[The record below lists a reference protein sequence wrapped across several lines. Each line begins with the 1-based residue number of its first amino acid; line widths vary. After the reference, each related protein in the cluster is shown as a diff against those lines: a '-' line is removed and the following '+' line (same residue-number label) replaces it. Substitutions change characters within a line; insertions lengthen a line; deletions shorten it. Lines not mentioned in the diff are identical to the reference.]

1 MTPLIVALLVTLLS
15 WRASFFVLGAITG
28 VWVVAWWLFFRDNPA
43 GHPAVTQED
52 LAELPPYETSHATK
66 RVPWGSLIRRI
77 SPAVLVYFCYGWT
90 GWLFFTWLPTFFL
103 RSYHLD
109 IRRSAIFA
117 SCVFFAGIVGDAL
130 SGVISDWILRRRG
143 NVEAARR
150 NVIAA
155 SFLGTLLALIPV
167 LLTHDLTIVT
177 VSLGAAFFMPELTIG
192 PIWAVPMDV
201 APRYAGT
208 ASGFVNAG
216 AALAGIVSPLRFGLI
231 VDETGNWTL
240 PFAGSIGLLLVGA
253 AATFWIKPQ
262 QAVEDEPDVATA
274 PALI

>member
-1 MTPLIVALLVTLLS
+1 VTK
-15 WRASFFVLGAITG
+15 
-28 VWVVAWWLFFRDNPA
+28 
-43 GHPAVTQED
+43 ED

-66 RVPWGSLIRRI
+66 RVPWRSLIRRI

-109 IRRSAIFA
+109 IRRSAFFA
-117 SCVFFAGIVGDAL
+117 SSVFFAGIVGDAL
-130 SGVISDWILRRRG
+130 GRVISHWILRRTD

-167 LLTHDLTIVT
+167 LLTHDPTIVT
-177 VSLGAAFFMPELTIG
+177 VSLGAASFMLELTIG

-208 ASGFVNAG
+208 ASGFVNPG
-216 AALAGIVSPLRFGLI
+216 AALAGIISPLLFGLI
-231 VDETGNWTL
+231 VDETRNWTL
-240 PFAGSIGLLLVGA
+240 PFAGSIGLLLVGVV
-253 AATFWIKPQ
+253 ATFWIKPQ
-262 QAVEDEPDVATA
+262 RAVEDEPDVATA